1 MNKRRHPIR
10 PRAFL
15 VSLLVIASLAAAPI
29 SRAADVVAIVHVD
42 TPLGSF
48 ELELFPDVAPVTVAN
63 FLEYVTDGDFT
74 DSFIHRSVPGFV
86 IQGGGFTFNADAIT
100 GEVAQAPPIVNEFN
114 RSNLRG
120 TIAMAKVGGDPNSAT
135 SQWFINLANNASAL
149 DGQNG
154 GFTVFG
160 RVIGSGMAVVDAIAA
175 VPIFNAGGVF
185 SDLPLINYT
194 APNEIRREN
203 LVFTT
208 LSASD
213 VTAITPSVL
222 LRRSRD
228 RRWFSYKLRFDRDA
242 VEIEQKGS
250 VRLARDAAFKTVSRS
265 DFDGDGE
272 PDVLLREMAA
282 PSRGSAGAVGT
293 AIAGGT
299 VAAGRWRLA
308 TLVGRKVISDG
319 AVDLTADA
327 DFKLIS
333 TADFDGDGRADV
345 LLRNA
350 VDGRWRLYLLEAQT
364 VKSELALDLSTSL
377 TDTPV
382 GTADFNNDGRADVL
396 VRRANG
402 TWLLYVLDSDGRLR
416 RRRFHRRARA
426 SCRWQVAP
434 LPARRSESPVGRAT
448 RGFRRIPTS
457 PCSHTPI
464 SAATARPMHCCE
476 TWMAPGSSTRWTA
489 GRS

>member
-1 MNKRRHPIR
+1 M
-10 PRAFL
+10 
-15 VSLLVIASLAAAPI
+15 
-29 SRAADVVAIVHVD
+29 
-42 TPLGSF
+42 
-48 ELELFPDVAPVTVAN
+48 
-63 FLEYVTDGDFT
+63 
-74 DSFIHRSVPGFV
+74 
-86 IQGGGFTFNADAIT
+86 
-100 GEVAQAPPIVNEFN
+100 
-114 RSNLRG
+114 
-120 TIAMAKVGGDPNSAT
+120 
-135 SQWFINLANNASAL
+135 
-149 DGQNG
+149 
-154 GFTVFG
+154 
-160 RVIGSGMAVVDAIAA
+160 
-175 VPIFNAGGVF
+175 
-185 SDLPLINYT
+185 
-194 APNEIRREN
+194 
-203 LVFTT
+203 
-208 LSASD
+208 
-213 VTAITPSVL
+213 L

-228 RRWFSYKLRFDRDA
+228 RRWFSYKLRFDGDA

-250 VRLARDAAFKTVSRS
+250 VRLTRDAAFKTVSRS

-402 TWLLYVLDSDGRLR
+402 TWLLYVLDSDGGSTL
-416 RRRFHRRARA
+416 HKPKIARSQKFTVQA
-426 SCRWQVAP
+426 LADFDGDGFTDVLVPSCRWQVAP
-434 LPARRSESPVGRAT
+434 LPARRSESPSEGRPGDFGGYRLHPAVT
-448 RGFRRIPTS
+448 RRFQRRRQGRCTVAKRGWHRVPLL
-457 PCSHTPI
+457 
-464 SAATARPMHCCE
+464 
-476 TWMAPGSSTRWTA
+476 A
-489 GRS
+489 GRPDDPERRGARHEYRPWLPDCLDRRFQRRRQSDALLRHTDGGWMLYALDGDGPAVIASGVPKLMETRAGYRRAIESRDARNQLNVAALCAASGPC

>member
-1 MNKRRHPIR
+1 M
-10 PRAFL
+10 
-15 VSLLVIASLAAAPI
+15 
-29 SRAADVVAIVHVD
+29 
-42 TPLGSF
+42 
-48 ELELFPDVAPVTVAN
+48 
-63 FLEYVTDGDFT
+63 
-74 DSFIHRSVPGFV
+74 
-86 IQGGGFTFNADAIT
+86 
-100 GEVAQAPPIVNEFN
+100 
-114 RSNLRG
+114 
-120 TIAMAKVGGDPNSAT
+120 GGDPNSAT